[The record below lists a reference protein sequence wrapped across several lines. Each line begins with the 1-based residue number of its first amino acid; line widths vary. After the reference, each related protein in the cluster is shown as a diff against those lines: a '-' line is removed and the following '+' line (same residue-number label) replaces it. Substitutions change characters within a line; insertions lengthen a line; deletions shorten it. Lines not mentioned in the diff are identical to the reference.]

1 MNTWGNEQYG
11 MPNMMA
17 NMAMPGMMPGMM
29 PPAIVPPFSMMGDVN
44 QMQMQQMG
52 ALSNAPQPN
61 GQFIGPVIPESQS
74 TEMAMATGNE
84 EANQTQ
90 VQEKRQS
97 RDRADRG
104 DRREPRD
111 NRDRERDS
119 RRRRSRSRNRDGK
132 DRSSNRGERSRS
144 DRERP
149 SKWDNND
156 KVNQQPMMAPNN
168 MMMTGGP
175 MMPYG
180 NMVPNMQNPM
190 MGQHMDMNN
199 MQQMMPGMTMMPNMM
214 MMNQQMQMANQ
225 HIYFTNGILLPAIP
239 GTSTPPRRERPLG
252 CRTIFVGG
260 LPMGIT
266 EDVIMEIFQRFG
278 DIDEVKLHKQGVCHV
293 RFAKSESVEQSF
305 FVSGYRLKFHD
316 QMESEATTLFVD
328 YALNRD
334 DQNEYERNKRRR
346 SPTPPRIEQYNSNN
360 LNAIGE
366 KIKSDAEFAEA
377 APTLAAWLE
386 RGECNKKNSNIFYS
400 LIQASNNQ
408 LRRLFNEKMQID
420 DEFQTLRNTIRD
432 KFGHIITQFEQVAKI
447 LTAAK
452 HQRVS
457 DHFSKQQR
465 RNIEMWLKMTEELE
479 NMRDEFNA
487 IFDEEEMEK
496 SGKNMVPLEKYEK
509 LRVENENLTYEL
521 EGYKNEAHLAKD
533 DAERKF
539 EKFKAHFIA
548 QQALQNKQ
556 QVYPPLPPP
565 PMPNLSLD
573 PINVKPAPPADV
585 IPADVNAS
593 EAKLISLLS
602 AFLMVHPLGA
612 TLDYLVSYVKSL
624 SPNVTQS
631 AVHDVLKK
639 YPDVFRRKTTGVGAC
654 IEHKWGFV
662 IFDGIKTE

>member
-1 MNTWGNEQYG
+1 MNSWGNEQYNMQG
-11 MPNMMA
+11 MMTNI
-17 NMAMPGMMPGMM
+17 AMPGIMPGMI
-29 PPAIVPPFSMMGDVN
+29 PPAIIPPFNMVGDMN
-44 QMQMQQMG
+44 QIQMQQMG
-52 ALSNAPQPN
+52 ALGTAPQAN
-61 GQFIGPVIPESQS
+61 GQFIGPVVPETQS
-74 TEMAMATGNE
+74 NETAMAPVDE
-84 EANQTQ
+84 AANQTQ

-97 RDRADRG
+97 RDKADRG
-104 DRREPRD
+104 DRRETRD
-111 NRDRERDS
+111 RDRERES
-119 RRRRSRSRNRDGK
+119 RRRRSRSRNRDSK
-132 DRSSNRGERSRS
+132 DRQSNRERHRS
-144 DRERP
+144 DRERTT
-149 SKWDNND
+149 KWDNND
-156 KVNQQPMMAPNN
+156 KVSQQPMMAPNN

-180 NMVPNMQNPM
+180 NMVQNMQTPM
-190 MGQHMDMNN
+190 MGQHMDMNS
-199 MQQMMPGMTMMPNMM
+199 MQHMMPGMNMMPNLM
-214 MMNQQMQMANQ
+214 MMNQQMQLANQ
-225 HIYFTNGILLPAIP
+225 HIYITNGMLLPAIP

-266 EDVIMEIFQRFG
+266 EDVVMEIFQRFG
-278 DIDEVKLHKQGVCHV
+278 DVEEVKLHRQGVCHV
-293 RFAKSESVEQSF
+293 RFAKVESVEQSF
-305 FVSGYRLKFHD
+305 FVSGWRLKFHD
-316 QMESEATTLFVD
+316 QMESEATTLFID
-328 YALNRD
+328 YALNRE

-346 SPTPPRIEQYNSNN
+346 SPTPPRIEMYNPNN
-360 LNAIGE
+360 LVAIGE
-366 KIKSDAEFAEA
+366 KIKSDTEFAEA

-386 RGECNKKNSNIFYS
+386 RGECNKKNSNTFYS

-420 DEFQTLRNTIRD
+420 DEYQTLRNSIRD
-432 KFGHIITQFEQVAKI
+432 KFGHIIAQFEQVAKI

-496 SGKNMVPLEKYEK
+496 SGKNMVPMEKYEK
-509 LRVENENLTYEL
+509 LRAENENLTYEL

-573 PINVKPAPPADV
+573 SINAKTTQPSADV
-585 IPADVNAS
+585 TTTEVNAS

-624 SPNVTQS
+624 APSVTQS

-639 YPDVFRRKTTGVGAC
+639 YSDVFRRKTTGVGAC
-654 IEHKWGFV
+654 IEHKWEFV
-662 IFDGIKTE
+662 IFDSIKTE